1 MSSSVNIEVVD
12 PIDYEKFIKENI
24 SMLEASPLKDLLLFP
39 EDDISVTALQRKFRT
54 VEIPVPGPAKF
65 VVPCICIS
73 AIYIFMFHIFR
84 RSDDP
89 LVRDCVRSFTQDWT
103 VVNRK

>member
-1 MSSSVNIEVVD
+1 MSL
-12 PIDYEKFIKENI
+12 
-24 SMLEASPLKDLLLFP
+24 LESSPLKDMLLFP
-39 EDDISVTALQRKFRT
+39 EDDISVTTLQRKFRT
-54 VEIPVPGPAKF
+54 VEIPVPGPAK
-65 VVPCICIS
+65 
-73 AIYIFMFHIFR
+73 